1 MQGIMKTAV
10 LMFALLAMSSTSST
24 AEAQIRKLAE
34 MNTEQIKALD
44 KEKTVVILTG
54 GIVEEHGPYLPVFS
68 DGYWSERVA
77 QDVAAGIVKRPGWT
91 VVMFPTIPLGT
102 GGANEIGGQFSY
114 PGTFAVRFETE
125 RAVFMDLA
133 GELGEQGFKWV
144 FIVHGHGAPHH
155 TSALDQASEF
165 FNETYGGT
173 MVNLTG
179 LRSVMSAWNGPK
191 TKAEQVEETGVQHAN
206 LDETSA
212 MLALRPDLVAPGYK
226 RAKPIP
232 GYKIEELA
240 AQASKLDWPGY
251 FGSPRFASA
260 KRYASGYGN
269 AAREAVK
276 AALSILDGADI
287 KTLQRF
293 GDLNPVGDSV
303 NDPAFLNDAKI
314 KARQEAW
321 LRKKGIR

>member
-1 MQGIMKTAV
+1 MKVAI
-10 LMFALLAMSSTSST
+10 LIISCLLFTSVT
-24 AEAQIRKLAE
+24 GAQVRKLAE
-34 MNTEQIKALD
+34 MNTEQIKALNKD
-44 KEKTVVILTG
+44 KTVVILTG

-77 QDVAAGIVKRPGWT
+77 QDVAAAIAKRPEWT
-91 VVMFPTIPLGT
+91 VLMFPTIPLGN
-102 GGANEIGGQFSY
+102 GGANEIGGKFSY

-133 GELGEQGFKWV
+133 GELGEQGFKRV

-155 TSALDQASEF
+155 MLALDQASKF

-173 MVNLTG
+173 MVNLTA

-191 TKAEQVEETGVQHAN
+191 TKAEQAEEASVWHAN

-212 MLALRPDLVAPGYK
+212 MLAIRPDLVAPGYK
-226 RAKPIP
+226 TAKPIP

-240 AQASKLDWPGY
+240 AQASKSDWPGY
-251 FGSPRFASA
+251 FGSPRLASA

-276 AALSILDGADI
+276 AALGILDGTDV
-287 KTLQRF
+287 KTLQTF
-293 GDLNPVGDSV
+293 SDLNPVNSSV
-303 NDPAFLNDAKI
+303 NDPASQNDARI
-314 KARQEAW
+314 KARQEEW
-321 LRKKGIR
+321 LRKKGLK